1 MTRVRKSGLDHGRMH
16 DQARSA
22 SLPEGTIVDPEMA
35 DGAASADVDETQ
47 RLIRKVA
54 GSAINLVGQF
64 GLMTLLSAISTIAI
78 TRLLGPSGFGVYG
91 AAVAVSAVLGAFAD
105 FGFSMM
111 LSRDMAEDAGKHRAL
126 LRSGYEVAG
135 TWSLL
140 LAGAMVVMAY
150 TAPLTSQRG
159 LALLVLAPSMAFN
172 GLTPARVFFLVTY
185 RVGRL
190 VRIDVAT
197 ALVQM
202 LATIGVAAA
211 HAGPVAVAA
220 VVSASSIVNSVVVA
234 VVAQRM
240 LGPRT
245 GTFSR
250 LELIRRS
257 APLGLVSVMTKVYLT
272 IDLVLL
278 GWYVSGPKLGDYA
291 AASKLLTVLAAAA
304 GTVMTGVLP
313 ALSSTQRIQEE
324 LNELVERVWH
334 WLMVS
339 AVPMFVAIALFA
351 PLIIDETLGHG
362 YRGAVNLVRILCIA
376 GGVTVV
382 SNLVGNIMVA
392 KRRMRQLFFQNLAA
406 IVVNVGGNLIL
417 IPRYGVYAAAW
428 MTSVTEILVCSASV
442 ISLRHDLHF
451 GQLSRVSWRPALAT
465 ILGSAAAVLLIGTQ
479 WVALAAGGAAFLI
492 ALTVLRAWPH
502 ELTLRLKLPASLL
515 SRMVG
520 QP

>member
-1 MTRVRKSGLDHGRMH
+1 MTG
-16 DQARSA
+16 
-22 SLPEGTIVDPEMA
+22 DPEAA
-35 DGAASADVDETQ
+35 DGPETADSQQSGT
-47 RLIRKVA
+47 LIHKVA
-54 GSAINLVGQF
+54 GSAVNLVGQF
-64 GLMTLLSAISTIAI
+64 GMITLLSAISTIAI

-91 AAVAVSAVLGAFAD
+91 AAVAVSAVLGAVAD
-105 FGFSMM
+105 FGFSLM
-111 LSRDMAEDAGKHRAL
+111 LSRDMAEDAGAHRAL

-135 TWSLL
+135 AWSLL
-140 LAGAMVVMAY
+140 LSGAMVALAL
-150 TAPLTSQRG
+150 TAPLSSQRG
-159 LALLVLAPSMAFN
+159 LSLLVLAPSMAFN
-172 GLTPARVFFLVTY
+172 GLNPARVFFLVTY
-185 RVGRL
+185 RTGRL

-202 LATIGVAAA
+202 IVTIAVAAV
-211 HAGPVAVAA
+211 HLGPVAVAA
-220 VVSASSIVNSVVVA
+220 VVSAGTIANSVIVA
-234 VVAQRM
+234 IAAHRM
-240 LGPRT
+240 LAPQT

-250 LELIRRS
+250 LELIRRA
-257 APLGLVSVMTKVYLT
+257 APLGLVAVMTKVYLT

-291 AASKLLTVLAAAA
+291 AASKLLTVLAGVA

-313 ALSSTQRIQEE
+313 ALASTQRIREE
-324 LNELVERVWH
+324 LNELTERVWH

-339 AVPMFVAIALFA
+339 AVPMFVAVALFA
-351 PLIIDETLGHG
+351 PLIIDVAFGHR
-362 YRGAVNLVRILCIA
+362 YHDAVSLIRILCVA

-406 IVVNVGGNLIL
+406 IVLNVGGNLIL

-428 MTSVTEILVCSASV
+428 MTSVTEVLVCSAAI
-442 ISLRHDLHF
+442 ISLRRDLHF
-451 GQLSRVSWRPALAT
+451 GPLLRVSWRPALAT
-465 ILGSAAAVLLIGTQ
+465 ILGSAVAVLVIGTQ
-479 WVALAAGGAAFLI
+479 WLALAAGGAVFLI

-502 ELTLRLKLPASLL
+502 ELALRLKLPASLL

>member
-1 MTRVRKSGLDHGRMH
+1 LRNARHLRDPGEPAPPPHKSVID
-16 DQARSA
+16 A
-22 SLPEGTIVDPEMA
+22 ET
-35 DGAASADVDETQ
+35 AAGPQTPHVDESQ
-47 RLIRKVA
+47 RLIHKVA
-54 GSAINLVGQF
+54 GSAVNLVGRL
-64 GLMTLLSAISTIAI
+64 GMITLLSAIRTIAI

-105 FGFSMM
+105 FGFSLM
-111 LSRDMAEDAGKHRAL
+111 LSRDMATDTGAHRAL

-135 TWSLL
+135 AWSLL
-140 LAGAMVVMAY
+140 LAGAMVVMAL
-150 TAPLTSQRG
+150 TAPLSSQRG

-172 GLTPARVFFLVTY
+172 GLNPARVFFLVTY
-185 RVGRL
+185 RTGRL
-190 VRIDVAT
+190 VRIDVVT

-202 LATIGVAAA
+202 IVTIGVATA
-211 HAGPVAVAA
+211 HLGPVAVAA
-220 VVSASSIVNSVVVA
+220 VVSAGTIVNSVVVA
-234 VVAQRM
+234 VAAHRM
-240 LGPRT
+240 LEPQTGPA

-291 AASKLLTVLAAAA
+291 AAAKLLTVLAGVA

-313 ALSSTQRIQEE
+313 ALASTQRIREE

-339 AVPMFVAIALFA
+339 AVPMFVGVALFA
-351 PLIIDETLGHG
+351 PLIIDVAFGHD
-362 YRGAVNLVRILCIA
+362 YRGAVSLIRILSIA

-392 KRRMRQLFFQNLAA
+392 KRRMRALFLQNLAA
-406 IVVNVGGNLIL
+406 IVLNVGGNLVL

-428 MTSVTEILVCSASV
+428 MTSVTEILVCSAAV
-442 ISLRHDLHF
+442 ISLRRDLHF
-451 GQLSRVSWRPALAT
+451 GQLLKVSWRPALAT
-465 ILGSAAAVLLIGTQ
+465 ILGSATAVALIGTQ
-479 WVALAAGGAAFLI
+479 WLALVAGGAVFLM
-492 ALTVLRAWPH
+492 ALTVLRAWPQ
-502 ELTLRLKLPASLL
+502 ELTLRLKLPAHLL
-515 SRMVG
+515 SRMAG

>member
-1 MTRVRKSGLDHGRMH
+1 MH
-16 DQARSA
+16 
-22 SLPEGTIVDPEMA
+22 PETA
-35 DGAASADVDETQ
+35 DSDEGQ
-47 RLIRKVA
+47 RLIHKVA
-54 GSAINLVGQF
+54 GSAVNLVGQF
-64 GLMTLLSAISTIAI
+64 GIITLLSAISTIAI

-105 FGFSMM
+105 FGFSLM
-111 LSRDMAEDAGKHRAL
+111 LSRDMAEHAGAHRAL
-126 LRSGYEVAG
+126 LRAGYEVAG

-140 LAGAMVVMAY
+140 LSAVMVVMAL
-150 TAPLTSQRG
+150 TAPLASQRG
-159 LALLVLAPSMAFN
+159 VALFVLAPSMAFN
-172 GLTPARVFFLVTY
+172 GLNPARVFFLVTY
-185 RVGRL
+185 RTGRL
-190 VRIDVAT
+190 VRIDVVT
-197 ALVQM
+197 AVVQM
-202 LATIGVAAA
+202 IVTVGVAAA
-211 HAGPVAVAA
+211 NLGPVAVAA
-220 VVSASSIVNSVVVA
+220 VVSASTIANSVIVA
-234 VVAQRM
+234 VAAHRM
-240 LGPRT
+240 LGPQT

-291 AASKLLTVLAAAA
+291 AAAKLLTVLAGVA

-313 ALSSTQRIQEE
+313 ALASTQRIREE
-324 LNELVERVWH
+324 LNQLTERVWH

-339 AVPMFVAIALFA
+339 AVPMFVAVALFA
-351 PLIIDETLGHG
+351 PLIIDVAFGHR
-362 YRGAVNLVRILCIA
+362 YRGAVNLIRILSIA

-406 IVVNVGGNLIL
+406 IVLNVGGNLIL

-428 MTSVTEILVCSASV
+428 MTSVTEVLVCSAAI
-442 ISLRHDLHF
+442 ISLRRDLHF
-451 GQLSRVSWRPALAT
+451 GQLLKVSWRPALAT
-465 ILGSAAAVLLIGTQ
+465 ILGSAVALVMIGTQ
-479 WVALAAGGAAFLI
+479 WLALVAGGAVFLI

-502 ELTLRLKLPASLL
+502 ELTLRLKVPASLL

>member
-1 MTRVRKSGLDHGRMH
+1 
-16 DQARSA
+16 
-22 SLPEGTIVDPEMA
+22 
-35 DGAASADVDETQ
+35 
-47 RLIRKVA
+47 
-54 GSAINLVGQF
+54 
-64 GLMTLLSAISTIAI
+64 
-78 TRLLGPSGFGVYG
+78 
-91 AAVAVSAVLGAFAD
+91 
-105 FGFSMM
+105 
-111 LSRDMAEDAGKHRAL
+111 
-126 LRSGYEVAG
+126 
-135 TWSLL
+135 
-140 LAGAMVVMAY
+140 
-150 TAPLTSQRG
+150 
-159 LALLVLAPSMAFN
+159 
-172 GLTPARVFFLVTY
+172 
-185 RVGRL
+185 
-190 VRIDVAT
+190 
-197 ALVQM
+197 
-202 LATIGVAAA
+202 VAAA

-502 ELTLRLKLPASLL
+502 ELTLPLKLPASLL